1 MNQPAME
8 RAGPAAK
15 APTGGGDDRDAT
27 ADASAGSDGHNATD
41 APAFAA
47 PNTDGIWY
55 ASYPPE
61 VPHQIDVTQYQSV
74 AHFFDECTSQFRGR
88 TAFVSVGSGMSYDTL
103 ARKAKAFAAYL
114 QRIGIKRGDRVAIM
128 LPNTFQYPVSLF
140 GILKAGAVVVNVNPL
155 YTPRELAHQLKDSGA
170 KAIVVFENFAKTLE
184 QALPGTAVEHIVVTA
199 LGDLLGFGLNLKGRL
214 LNFAIKHVQKRV
226 PAYRLPNAVRMRRAL
241 ALGAKSPYS
250 HVFVSHDEVAF
261 LQYTGGTTGV
271 AKGAM
276 LTHRNIVA
284 NLLQAK
290 AWSESQLTGET
301 ETVLTPLPLY
311 HILSLTV
318 NGLIFLGLGGRNVL
332 IANPRDMKRVVR
344 ILRNQTFTGI
354 LAINTLYKAFLD
366 NEEFCK
372 RDFSNLKLAMAGGMA
387 TQRAVAERFKAV
399 TGKPIVEGYGL
410 TECSPIVALNPVDL
424 KHPRDFDGSVGLPA
438 PSTVVRLRKEDGV
451 WANVGEPGELCVKG
465 PQVMKGYWMR
475 PDETA
480 KVLDADGWLATGDI
494 GVMDSA
500 GFIKLIDR
508 KKDMILV
515 SGFNVYPSEIEDVVA
530 THPDVREVAAI
541 GIPDDAQGERVKI
554 FVVPRAPG
562 LAREAILQH
571 CRKHLTGYKIPR
583 QIEFRDELP
592 QTNVGKILR
601 RALRDEEIAK
611 LDLLR
616 GNGDGNRSRS
626 RTGSM
631 GAASCSAPKTGP
643 HRSRM
648 RLRAGRLARYGTRVH
663 PPTKKSAERSNRM
676 DATRRLACLSSSAAA
691 DATACRHPRRRR

>member
-1 MNQPAME
+1 MAPQAASSAAGHPGPSETLA
-8 RAGPAAK
+8 ASDTLGPAA
-15 APTGGGDDRDAT
+15 
-27 ADASAGSDGHNATD
+27 
-41 APAFAA
+41 AFAPLNALNASGAAAPSPSTGSASPPQADA
-47 PNTDGIWY
+47 PNTDGVWY
-55 ASYPPE
+55 ASYPPG
-61 VPHQIDVTQYQSV
+61 VPHEIDVTQYQSV
-74 AHFFDECTSQFRGR
+74 VHFFDDCTSRFRGR
-88 TAFVSVGSGMSYDTL
+88 TAFVSIGSEMSYDTL

-114 QRIGIKRGDRVAIM
+114 QRIGIQRGDRVAIM
-128 LPNTFQYPVSLF
+128 LPNTFQYPVCLF
-140 GILKAGAVVVNVNPL
+140 GVLKAGAVVVNVNPL

-199 LGDLLGFGLNLKGRL
+199 LGDLLGDGINAKGRV
-214 LNFAIKHVQKRV
+214 LNFVVKHVQKMV
-226 PAYRLPNAVRMRRAL
+226 PPYHLPHAVRLRAAL
-241 ALGAKSPYS
+241 ALGARSPLAPTILTP
-250 HVFVSHDEVAF
+250 DELAF

-290 AWSESQLTGET
+290 AWAERQLTADI

-318 NGLIFLGLGGRNVL
+318 NGLIFLGLGGRNIL
-332 IANPRDMKRVVR
+332 IANPRDMKRVMQ

-387 TQRAVAERFKAV
+387 TQRAVADRFKAV

-410 TECSPIVALNPVDL
+410 TECSPIVALSPVDL
-424 KHPRDFDGSVGLPA
+424 QHLREFDGSVGLPA
-438 PSTVVRLRKEDGV
+438 PSTIVRFRKDDGT
-451 WANVGEPGELCVKG
+451 WASVGEAGELCVKG

-475 PDETA
+475 PEETA

-494 GVMDSA
+494 GVMDPN

-515 SGFNVYPSEIEDVVA
+515 SGFNVYPSEIEDVIA
-530 THPDVREVAAI
+530 MHPDVREVAAI
-541 GIPDDAQGERVKI
+541 GIPDDAQGERVKVFI
-554 FVVPRAPG
+554 VPRTPS
-562 LAREAILQH
+562 LTRDDILQH
-571 CRKHLTGYKIPR
+571 CRQHLTGYKVPKL
-583 QIEFRDELP
+583 IEFRDELP

-601 RALRDEEIAK
+601 RTLRDEELAK
-611 LDLLR
+611 L
-616 GNGDGNRSRS
+616 GMSR
-626 RTGSM
+626 
-631 GAASCSAPKTGP
+631 
-643 HRSRM
+643 
-648 RLRAGRLARYGTRVH
+648 
-663 PPTKKSAERSNRM
+663 N
-676 DATRRLACLSSSAAA
+676 AT
-691 DATACRHPRRRR
+691 

>member
-1 MNQPAME
+1 MDQPFV
-8 RAGPAAK
+8 PQAASDTSRVISGE
-15 APTGGGDDRDAT
+15 PPPICRSPNSPISPDLPEVSNTPDAI
-27 ADASAGSDGHNATD
+27 H
-41 APAFAA
+41 A

-55 ASYPPE
+55 ASYPHD
-61 VPHQIDVTQYQSV
+61 VPHEIDVGQYQSV
-74 AHFFDECTSQFRGR
+74 VHFFDECTSTFRGR
-88 TAFVSVGSGMSYDTL
+88 TAFVSIGTDMSYDTL

-140 GILKAGAVVVNVNPL
+140 GVLKAGAVVVNVNPL

-184 QALPGTAVEHIVVTA
+184 QALPETAIEHIVVTA
-199 LGDLLGFGLNLKGRL
+199 LGDLLGEGLNAKGRA
-214 LNFAIKHVQKRV
+214 LNFVVKHVQKMV

-241 ALGAKSPYS
+241 SLGARSPLTPTIL
-250 HVFVSHDEVAF
+250 SHDDLAF

-290 AWSESQLTGET
+290 AWAESQLGGDI

-318 NGLIFLGLGGRNVL
+318 NGLIFLGLGGRNIL
-332 IANPRDMKRVVR
+332 IANPRDIKRVMQM
-344 ILRNQTFTGI
+344 LRRQTFTGI

-366 NEEFCK
+366 NEEFCQ

-387 TQRAVAERFKAV
+387 TQRAVADRFKAV

-410 TECSPIVALNPVDL
+410 TECSPIVSLSPVDL
-424 KHPRDFDGSVGLPA
+424 KHLREFDGSVGLPA
-438 PSTVVRLRKEDGV
+438 PSTVVRFRKDDGT
-451 WANVGEPGELCVKG
+451 WADIGEAGELCVKG

-480 KVLDADGWLATGDI
+480 KVLDADGWLSTGDI
-494 GVMDSA
+494 GMMDSA

-515 SGFNVYPSEIEDVVA
+515 SGFNVYPSEIEDVIA
-530 THPDVREVAAI
+530 MHSGVREVAAI
-541 GIPDDAQGERVKI
+541 GIPDDAQGERVKVFI
-554 FVVPRAPG
+554 VPRAPG
-562 LAREAILQH
+562 LTREEILQH
-571 CRKHLTGYKIPR
+571 CRKHLTGYKVPR
-583 QIEFRDELP
+583 VIEFRDELP

-601 RALRDEEIAK
+601 RALRDEELAK
-611 LDLLR
+611 IGAMR
-616 GNGDGNRSRS
+616 G
-626 RTGSM
+626 
-631 GAASCSAPKTGP
+631 GAAGHKGIAPGATKA
-643 HRSRM
+643 
-648 RLRAGRLARYGTRVH
+648 AG
-663 PPTKKSAERSNRM
+663 
-676 DATRRLACLSSSAAA
+676 
-691 DATACRHPRRRR
+691 